1 MTVSTRG
8 RYALRVMVELA
19 EHGNE
24 FIPLKAV
31 AERQNISQKYLES
44 IMTGLSKAGLV
55 EGAHGKGGGYRL
67 CRAPEDYT
75 VREILKITEGELA
88 PVACLKK
95 DSPACDMAERCR
107 TLPMWRELYK
117 TLNSFFDSY
126 TVADLAAI
134 GSEDR
139 GSWII

>member
-1 MTVSTRG
+1 MTISTRG
-8 RYALRVMVELA
+8 RYALRVMAELA

-24 FIPLKAV
+24 FIPLKSV

-67 CRAPEDYT
+67 CRAPEDYK
-75 VREILKITEGELA
+75 VREILEITEGELA

-95 DSPACDMAERCR
+95 EAPACEMAERCR

-117 TLNSFFDSY
+117 TLNDFFDSY
-126 TVADLAAI
+126 TVADLVS
-134 GSEDR
+134 GSEEDK